1 MLFLPS
7 RIYALLTAGVI
18 VTGCSGGVTTFNASD
33 GGGNSSGRSS
43 GGSSGS
49 GTSSSGGT
57 GSSSGGG
64 SGSSSG
70 GGGGSSG
77 GSGTSS
83 SGGTGSSSG
92 GGSGSSGGSGGDGGR
107 CTTSADCRT
116 AQYCAFKIADGCSA
130 TGTCFDALAPGG
142 PQCQLYA
149 AGCACDGTAVN
160 VACGSPSGYAPVP
173 VLHTGPCTSPVDAGS
188 CTSDGDCPSSEMCAF
203 KIADGCSAVGRCL
216 ARPAPGPTCNAYSPA
231 CTCSNQEI
239 NVICTMYPSGYASQ
253 PVAHTGACVTLDAGP
268 ASFACGSAGTTCPS
282 TQVCKIGMGGAAGTP
297 PSYTCVD
304 YPAQCASMHTCA
316 CVKTAVGAAQCS
328 ESGGN
333 VTTTFLYPSAN

>member
-7 RIYALLTAGVI
+7 RIYALLTAGVTGI
-18 VTGCSGGVTTFNASD
+18 VTGCSGGVTTFNTSD
-33 GGGNSSGRSS
+33 GGGNSSGGSS
-43 GGSSGS
+43 GGSS
-49 GTSSSGGT
+49 
-57 GSSSGGG
+57 
-64 SGSSSG
+64 
-70 GGGGSSG
+70 

-107 CTTSADCRT
+107 CTTNADC
-116 AQYCAFKIADGCSA
+116 G
-130 TGTCFDALAPGG
+130 
-142 PQCQLYA
+142 
-149 AGCACDGTAVN
+149 
-160 VACGSPSGYAPVP
+160 
-173 VLHTGPCTSPVDAGS
+173 TSPVDAGS

-203 KIADGCSAVGRCL
+203 KIADGCSAVGTCL

-253 PVAHTGACVTLDAGP
+253 PVAHTGACVTIDAGP
-268 ASFACGSAGTTCPS
+268 ASFACGSAGATCPS